1 MSRQT
6 KTINTSLSLDVYQSI
21 EEIAEQK
28 GVSRSELLRQVL
40 SNYVVQ
46 ERRWQRIYEL
56 GEKRAK
62 ELGIKDESDVEQ
74 IIHEFRQQNSEM
86 QCKE

>member
-6 KTINTSLSLDVYQSI
+6 KMINTSLSLDVYRSI

-28 GVSRSELLRQVL
+28 GLSRSELLRRVL
-40 SNYVVQ
+40 SNYVMQ
-46 ERRWQRIYEL
+46 EKKWQRIYEL

-62 ELGIKDESDVEQ
+62 ELGIRDESDVEKL
-74 IIHEFRQQNSEM
+74 IHEFRQQNSET